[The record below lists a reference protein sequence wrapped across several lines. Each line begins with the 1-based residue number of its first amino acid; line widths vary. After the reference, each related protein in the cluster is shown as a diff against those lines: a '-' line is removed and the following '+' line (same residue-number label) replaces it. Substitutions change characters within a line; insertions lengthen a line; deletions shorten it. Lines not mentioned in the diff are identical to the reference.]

1 MHTDMTPTHR
11 RTRRSLRPL
20 CALTMTVAIAAGTA
34 LPASAAAS
42 NESNNKLTS
51 ALRAELSQYLAAEG
65 TAQHF
70 SADSLT
76 VTFPG
81 GGPGINLAAGTTTYG
96 GTTPVSA
103 YAPWQIG
110 SNTKAFTSVILLQ
123 LEAEGRLS
131 INDTLA
137 EWLPQYPEW
146 GSITI
151 KSLLDMT
158 SGIPDYS
165 DQPAFLEAVEANL
178 NTVYTAPQLL
188 AYAYGLPLGTDAYA
202 YTNSDYILAQM
213 IIERAT
219 HDSYADQLTRRIID
233 PLHLTET
240 CLAPE
245 TCRPSM
251 AANMAAEYYY
261 GNSASPFAGTAVPP
275 LNVSF
280 AQGAGGIVSSLP
292 DEAIWS
298 RALYRG
304 LLLPPRQQR
313 ELESLIS
320 TTTSQPIATSTLSDP
335 EGYGLG
341 VAQIT
346 TPETGTVWYYEGAT
360 FGARVL
366 HLYDAATGVFIVVA
380 VNSDAGPDNLL
391 SLAVSVFQTL
401 QTGKT
406 AAPASIGGSRAPQL
420 S

>member
-1 MHTDMTPTHR
+1 M
-11 RTRRSLRPL
+11 
-20 CALTMTVAIAAGTA
+20 AVAVAAGAA

-42 NESNNKLTS
+42 NESTGRLTG

-81 GGPGINLAAGTTTYG
+81 GGPGINLAVGTTTYG
-96 GTTPVSA
+96 GATPVSA
-103 YAPWQIG
+103 DAPWQIG

-165 DQPAFLEAVEANL
+165 DQPAFLEGVEANL
-178 NTVYTAPQLL
+178 NTVYTAPQLM

-219 HDSYADQLTRRIID
+219 HDSYADQLTRRIIV
-233 PLHLTET
+233 PLHLTDT

-245 TCRPSM
+245 TCRPST
-251 AANMAAEYYY
+251 AADMAAEYYY
-261 GNSASPFAGTAVPP
+261 GNGDSPFAGTAVPP

-292 DEAIWS
+292 DEATWS

-320 TTTSQPIATSTLSDP
+320 TTTSRPIGTTTLGDP

-346 TPETGTVWYYEGAT
+346 TPETGTVWYYEGGT

-366 HLYDAATGVFIVVA
+366 HLYDPATGVFIVVA

-391 SLAVSVFQTL
+391 SLAVAVFLTL

-406 AAPASIGGSRAPQL
+406 AAPASIGGSRAPRL